1 MVDLFG
7 RLFAVFQRIAIARV
21 MLRQVSCFDQNQD
34 CSIENEDSSL
44 EKWRFWGDQPKILFL
59 DEATS
64 ALDTQSEA
72 LVQEALD
79 TLISLEDTTI
89 VLVAHRLSTV
99 KDADKICVLGDGN
112 IMESGATIYQN
123 LRLRTCCLLLAAWCL
138 LLAAR
143 LLLAAC
149 CLLLAACCSLAA
161 RCSLLGV
168 CCLLLA
174 ACCLLLAAG

>member
-1 MVDLFG
+1 M
-7 RLFAVFQRIAIARV
+7 
-21 MLRQVSCFDQNQD
+21 
-34 CSIENEDSSL
+34 
-44 EKWRFWGDQPKILFL
+44 
-59 DEATS
+59 
-64 ALDTQSEA
+64 
-72 LVQEALD
+72 QEALD